1 MFFYRYM
8 PRSWIA
14 VSYGKS
20 LFSFLRNLRT
30 FLYSGC
36 TNLHSSQQYKRF
48 PFSLDYLQHLLVI
61 DFLMKALL
69 TCVGWYLIVVLI
81 CISWINTPW
90 KESYDQP
97 RQHIKK
103 QREWHRMRW
112 LDGITDPMDM
122 SLGKLWNLVMDRE
135 AWHSAVHGVTKS
147 QTWLSNWTES
157 SVMYRV
163 AVYMSSLEK
172 CLFRSSA
179 HFLRMLILLWLLYLW
194 LLLNLITPDI
204 RVFSHNT
211 NFGENNPDY
220 STFDDIINIICIS
233 IYLYLVF

>member
-1 MFFYRYM
+1 M

-61 DFLMKALL
+61 DFLMKPLL

-90 KESYDQP
+90 RKVMTNLDSILKSKGNDTGWDGWMASRTQWTWVWVNSGIWWWTGRP
-97 RQHIKK
+97 GILRFMGS
-103 QREWHRMRW
+103 QRVRHDWATELNHPSC
-112 LDGITDPMDM
+112 T
-122 SLGKLWNLVMDRE
+122 
-135 AWHSAVHGVTKS
+135 A
-147 QTWLSNWTES
+147 WLS
-157 SVMYRV
+157 
-163 AVYMSSLEK
+163 
-172 CLFRSSA
+172 
-179 HFLRMLILLWLLYLW
+179 
-194 LLLNLITPDI
+194 
-204 RVFSHNT
+204 
-211 NFGENNPDY
+211 
-220 STFDDIINIICIS
+220 ICH
-233 IYLYLVF
+233 L